1 MKRYAKS
8 FDDFQAIKSYVKIS
22 VSSHDKAIEKE
33 SYAKLFVT
41 SKHAHTQIW
50 QLIQAKRAVYR
61 SILFSND
68 RVF

>member
-33 SYAKLFVT
+33 SYAKLFVEIQG
-41 SKHAHTQIW
+41 TQSY
-50 QLIQAKRAVYR
+50 QVCLQKK
-61 SILFSND
+61 LC
-68 RVF
+68 